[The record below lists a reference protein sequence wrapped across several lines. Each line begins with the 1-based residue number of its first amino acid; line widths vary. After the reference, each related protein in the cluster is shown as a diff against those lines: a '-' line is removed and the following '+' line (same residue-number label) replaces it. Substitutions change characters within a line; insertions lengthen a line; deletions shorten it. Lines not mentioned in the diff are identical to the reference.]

1 MKQLAKGT
9 NSECVFKLLKVVIN
23 TQQQIFCEAMKHTDA
38 LDDIADKLETD
49 QGVSFTEEENKRP
62 EGEMAY

>member
-23 TQQQIFCEAMKHTDA
+23 TQQQIFSEAMKHTDA

-49 QGVSFTEEENKRP
+49 KNVTFDKEENKRP
-62 EGEMAY
+62 EEVSY